1 MHRVSAEAAAQALSG
16 LGLSPGIDMD
26 KLWAAADLVDE
37 HIGDEP
43 VAPLAPR
50 IAVRAAQ
57 QKLPVG
63 LVAAL
68 DQQLR
73 SQAAGG
79 RLDEVLDEVIRV
91 RDEVGSPPLAA
102 PIGQIVASQA
112 LINVLT
118 ANRYSTM
125 VDELRELVEGR
136 FGRTPGPIAPG
147 LRRAV
152 ELRTEES
159 ALAEED
165 PVELDEIREE
175 AAGLASSE
183 EELLL
188 LALFG
193 EEAEALLRSIR
204 ERSGGEES
212 LAARGVDRARAEKIR
227 ELVRIVQETGIG
239 EITIEE
245 DGMRVS
251 VRRQA
256 EQTAV
261 PVVVTP
267 PAGDAEAA
275 AIAARDDALVRI
287 ESPMVGT
294 FYRSPSPDTAP
305 FVQEGDVVA
314 AGQTLCILEAMK
326 LMNEVKAEIEGI
338 VRAIHVGN
346 AEPVEYGQLL
356 FELEPIAGPP
366 QL

>member
-1 MHRVSAEAAAQALSG
+1 
-16 LGLSPGIDMD
+16 
-26 KLWAAADLVDE
+26 
-37 HIGDEP
+37 

-73 SQAAGG
+73 TQAAGD

-136 FGRTPGPIAPG
+136 FGRTPGPIAAG

-152 ELRTEES
+152 ELRTGES
-159 ALAEED
+159 ALAEDEPLD
-165 PVELDEIREE
+165 LDEIRAE

-193 EEAEALLRSIR
+193 DEAEALLRSIR
-204 ERSGGEES
+204 ERSGGDES
-212 LAARGVDRARAEKIR
+212 LAARGVDQARAEKIR
-227 ELVRIVQETGIG
+227 DLVRIVQETGIG

-256 EQTAV
+256 EHGAV
-261 PVVVTP
+261 PI
-267 PAGDAEAA
+267 
-275 AIAARDDALVRI
+275 IAAPPPPSDTEPGAPAPLDDALVRV

-294 FYRSPSPDTAP
+294 FYRAPSPDAAP
-305 FVQEGDVVA
+305 FIEVGDAVGP
-314 AGQTLCILEAMK
+314 GQTLCILEAMK
-326 LMNEVKAEIEGI
+326 LMNEVKAEIEAV

-366 QL
+366 VL